1 MTTFLDGG
9 YHFKGRVFLSLS
21 SSFRFP
27 ICIDWY
33 HFYVKSKYIKYY
45 FTDKITVSLTKRFIY
60 LEINSV
66 HSDNSDNFD
75 NFADC
80 VFIILFEL
88 PTTKISMICSI
99 RLVLNCGVISCPLS
113 VTVIKFVSVAKAI
126 LNQLW
131 HCFGIE
137 SLKKQ
142 KNLNVNF
149 AFLLSLNIYN
159 FYRIKASL

>member
-21 SSFRFP
+21 SSFRFL

-33 HFYVKSKYIKYY
+33 HFYVKSEYIKYY
-45 FTDKITVSLTKRFIY
+45 SIDKITVSLTKRFIY

-66 HSDNSDNFD
+66 HSDNSDNF
-75 NFADC
+75 ADYIF
-80 VFIILFEL
+80 VILFEL
-88 PTTKISMICSI
+88 PPTKISMICSL

-113 VTVIKFVSVAKAI
+113 VTVIKFVSAAKAI

-159 FYRIKASL
+159 FYRIKVSL

>member
-33 HFYVKSKYIKYY
+33 HFYVKSEYIKYY
-45 FTDKITVSLTKRFIY
+45 SIDKITVSLTKRFIY

-66 HSDNSDNFD
+66 HCDNSDNFD
-75 NFADC
+75 NFADY
-80 VFIILFEL
+80 VSVIMFEL